1 MSGAATDREK
11 LGKHSNIIVSLKIS
25 ETPHVAQKSV
35 PDHYKRSRAKLELKP
50 IKLGK
55 NIELKYIPFSELAI
69 PWNVCI
75 DSAKPTQYDSEI
87 KQPGVHTLGTTT
99 NNSKP
104 SKTIKHRDI
113 DDLRQSIAQYGL
125 LRPFEVTEL
134 PERLDFFYAGKGKYL
149 VIDGQRRYFAIKEL
163 LRLPSEHG
171 EKTQKDNLRTNS
183 GHDQIDK
190 AEAQAQEQFNKLS
203 IRDYVLIPC
212 LVYPYNTFL
221 QSVRHSIEDKR
232 FSTKPSRG
240 DLKLAD
246 KMRQQGVQDIT
257 TEDLTE
263 LLEIRS
269 KIEEERQAIEK
280 TLKEIRNKT
289 KEPTLLAQGQPTEAH
304 T

>member
-1 MSGAATDREK
+1 ME
-11 LGKHSNIIVSLKIS
+11 KHSNIIVSLKIS
-25 ETPHVAQKSV
+25 DTPHVAQESV
-35 PDHYKRSRAKLELKP
+35 FDQCKRSSARLELKP

-75 DSAKPTQYDSEI
+75 DSNKPTQNGSEI
-87 KQPGVHTLGTTT
+87 KQPGVSTYGATTT
-99 NNSKP
+99 NSSKP
-104 SKTIKHRDI
+104 SKTIKLRDI
-113 DDLRQSIAQYGL
+113 DALKQSIAQFGL
-125 LRPFEVTEL
+125 LRPFEVAEL
-134 PERLDFFYAGKGKYL
+134 PERLDFFYSGKGKYL
-149 VIDGQRRYFAIKEL
+149 VIDGQRRYFAIREL

-171 EKTQKDNLRTNS
+171 EKTQKDNLRTDS

-280 TLKEIRNKT
+280 TLQEIRNKT
-289 KEPTLLAQGQPTEAH
+289 KVPTLTAQEHPT
-304 T
+304 